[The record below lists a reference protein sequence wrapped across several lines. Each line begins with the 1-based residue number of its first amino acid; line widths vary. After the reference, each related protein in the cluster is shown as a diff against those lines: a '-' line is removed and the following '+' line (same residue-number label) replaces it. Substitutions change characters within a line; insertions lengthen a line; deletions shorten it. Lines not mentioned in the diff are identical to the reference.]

1 MQNFFSIM
9 FRNNFVNIDVAHK
22 ICREK
27 LDKSVIRLRSFQ
39 NELKEQTDV
48 RKRLLYETN
57 ENFELSEEQ

>member
-1 MQNFFSIM
+1 
-9 FRNNFVNIDVAHK
+9 VAHK

-48 RKRLLYETN
+48 RKRLLAETDSK
-57 ENFELSEEQ
+57 FAASEEQ